1 MTTSDRGWAGRAG
14 RLARHVAACALAAA
28 CVLASVAHAADPGS
42 VIHNRANAIGH
53 VSGAP
58 VARDSNVV
66 SVIVGAGASATVS
79 AVLAANTTTESQAG
93 ATVLVAHTLTNTG
106 TATESFT
113 LSIVDKLNG
122 GWGFSSVA
130 LFADANVDGRP
141 DSTTP
146 LAGAVSLPPGAVFH
160 FVARLVVPATLQGPA
175 QNDAWVEAVAANGAH
190 VSPVI
195 DRVQLSVQ
203 MPADCGTVAKSI
215 SSFTGPTPSAGPIHI
230 ALGYDACD
238 KPRSRI
244 AITDVLP
251 AGMRYVPGSGRFSL
265 APQVPL
271 TDAIVGNDRQAT
283 VGPTEIAYD
292 FGATTP
298 GAVTATVFN
307 LPAHAAGSVS
317 FDVEIVPGLEN
328 GAVVANTARYTFYD
342 VGNRYAFEG
351 RTNTVTYT
359 VNGRIDFDLTGDRL
373 PTAIPG
379 TTVSFTNVLT
389 NRGDY
394 ADTFEVTLAGST
406 FPEGTTLALFKADGV
421 TPLADTN
428 GNGAPDT
435 GVVAAHGGTY
445 RIVVK
450 ATIPANA
457 APGSYKVTKTARS
470 TAWPGHSA
478 SADDVVDSLA
488 AKCALTLEPDNAAQV
503 GFGQHVTYVHWLT
516 NRGNCDEVVLAKPD
530 YLADSRPGWSSSAY
544 VDDTVGG
551 NGSVPGAVDPTDT
564 PVKPGWTTTIKPGE
578 SLRLLVDVRAPSAEA
593 AAAAKAKALAESN
606 VTTLTLTR
614 AQGAT
619 LAVHDT
625 TSVKAGDGVPGMQDV
640 VRNFPDDT
648 YGAPTSWAPVGGSLW
663 LRADA
668 PSCNAQPG
676 QVETRTVVVTHANGD
691 REELTAVE
699 TGPDTGI
706 FVVPQLPVRGGA
718 VVVGDHVIQGRVN
731 DVLGVEVLG
740 CGRRIETV
748 VTLVDAWSVVFDSRS
763 NEPIEG
769 ATVMLALA
777 QDGQCTRTPVKWST
791 NSAASN
797 PTLTKKD
804 GRFAFPSV
812 GAGDYCLRVDP
823 PNGYR
828 FASQVPWTRLPEGH
842 NLRVTGTTHGGSYGE
857 PFSMAGVGL
866 MVVDLPVDA
875 VAQDGLFAQKAAS
888 RAVAEVA
895 DFVDYTVKVRNAT
908 GHALG
913 QGPVT
918 VTYDLPMGFSYL
930 PGSARRDGVTLAEPV
945 TAGSRLL
952 FTLGRL
958 ERDAEVAI
966 TYRVRIGPVALQGDG
981 VNRARARYVA
991 NGTATQSNE
1000 ATARVLVT
1008 GGVFTDKGFILGKV
1022 FLDCNANGEQDA
1034 GERGVPGVRLL
1045 LEDGTY
1051 VLTDGA
1057 GKFSFY
1063 GISNRTHVL
1072 KADRTTLP
1080 AGAKLEVVSQRNLGD
1095 AGSRMID
1102 LKAGELHR
1110 ADFAIAGC
1118 DAGVVQEATDRADA
1132 LARKADE
1139 LGLLASTK
1147 LEPDRIPVSDP
1158 RALPASGVVSVVPA
1172 ANGAVTPGANGA
1184 VAPAKAV
1191 TPAQAGA
1198 QSPAVT
1204 PAKASAQSPPE
1215 LEDLVPAL
1223 DNKLGFIN
1231 LTDGETLPY
1240 AQTTVRVKGTAGAT
1254 FALNV
1259 NGADVSD
1266 KKVGKRSVLED
1277 KQVQAW
1283 EYIGIDL
1290 VAGDNTLTLS
1300 QRDSFGNE
1308 RGKVAIHVKAP
1319 GKLARVAIEA
1329 PKSAVADGR
1338 TAAKIVVR
1346 LLDANGLPVTTRTPV
1361 TLEASRGAWE
1371 AEDLDPMEP
1380 GTQVMVENGERVV
1393 ALAAPVEPGESVV
1406 VVTSGTIKAEA
1417 RLDFLPELRSLVA
1430 AGVIEGIVN
1439 VRHISS
1445 GALQAARAGDG
1456 FEQELQRLSRTSA
1469 NGEREA
1475 AARAAFFLKGKIRG
1489 DYLLTAAYDSDKD
1502 TQERL
1507 FRDIQPD
1514 EFYPVY
1520 GDAAVRGFDAQS
1532 TSHLYVRVDHR
1543 KSYLLYGDFTTQ
1555 ADTSVRRLS
1564 NYNRSL
1570 TGAKEHYDDGR
1581 VVANVFA
1588 SRDTTRQVIDEVKA
1602 NGTSGPFMLSVASGL
1617 VNSEKV
1623 EILTRD
1629 RNRPTLI
1636 LRSVAQARFYDY
1648 EMEPLTGRIL
1658 FKSPVPSVDADLNP
1672 ISIRITYEV
1681 DQGGEEFWVFGG
1693 DAQVRVTDNVDVGAT
1708 AVDDRNPVAPFKLLG
1723 AHAIVRLGEK
1733 TVAAVEVARAEH
1745 PDRELAGNAE
1755 RVGIKHD
1762 GDSLKAEAF
1771 AARTDTGFDNPGAY
1785 LSQGRGESG
1794 ARGSYKLDEATT
1806 LKAEALRTEDITAH
1820 NRRDGVM
1827 VSAEHVF
1834 ANGVKAEVGVRHAH
1848 EDGGPAIP
1856 PTIVGEGSVAPN
1868 DVTSV
1873 RTRLTAPVPF
1883 VKAEA
1888 NVYGEVEV
1896 DTQDTDRKVVAVG
1909 GNYMLPN
1916 HGKVYFRHELIS
1928 SLTGPYGLNDQQ
1940 RQNATILGVETEYMK
1955 DARLFSEY
1963 RLHDAL
1969 DGGDAEAAIGL
1980 RNLWSLGQGL
1990 RLGTNVEHV
1999 HSLSGKADNENSAVA
2014 LALEY
2019 VGSPL
2024 WKGSTRIE
2032 LRDASSQESLLHT
2045 IGVASRMNDDWTF
2058 LGRNTYSLQRNKG
2071 GATDGAEHVLD
2082 RLQAGVAYR
2091 DTATD
2096 KVNALARIEHREERD
2111 DTQVGIEL
2119 RRSTELFSL
2128 HADWKPRRPFV
2139 FTGHYAAKWTRDDS
2153 NGLSSR
2159 YHAQLVSGR
2168 ATWEFAPRWD
2178 VGFAL
2183 AGLFGEP
2190 SGARQ
2195 YGLGLE
2201 LGYLMTTNLW
2211 VSAGYNVLG
2220 FHDDDLATGE
2230 STRKGVYVRM
2240 RYKFDETTLG
2250 MGEEK
2255 Q

>member
-1 MTTSDRGWAGRAG
+1 M
-14 RLARHVAACALAAA
+14 
-28 CVLASVAHAADPGS
+28 
-42 VIHNRANAIGH
+42 
-53 VSGAP
+53 P
-58 VARDSNVV
+58 V
-66 SVIVGAGASATVS
+66 
-79 AVLAANTTTESQAG
+79 
-93 ATVLVAHTLTNTG
+93 
-106 TATESFT
+106 
-113 LSIVDKLNG
+113 
-122 GWGFSSVA
+122 
-130 LFADANVDGRP
+130 
-141 DSTTP
+141 
-146 LAGAVSLPPGAVFH
+146 
-160 FVARLVVPATLQGPA
+160 
-175 QNDAWVEAVAANGAH
+175 
-190 VSPVI
+190 
-195 DRVQLSVQ
+195 
-203 MPADCGTVAKSI
+203 DCGTVAKSI
-215 SSFTGPTPSAGPIHI
+215 SSFAGPSPSAGPIRI
-230 ALGYDACD
+230 TLGYDACD
-238 KPRSRI
+238 KARSRI
-244 AITDVLP
+244 VATDALP
-251 AGMRYVPGSGRFSL
+251 AGMRYVPGSARSSL
-265 APQVPL
+265 APGVAL
-271 TDAIVGNDRQAT
+271 TDAIVGNDRQALT
-283 VGPTEIAYD
+283 GATEIAYD
-292 FGATTP
+292 FGVTAP

-328 GAVVANTARYTFYD
+328 GAVVANSARYTFFD
-342 VGNRYAFEG
+342 VGDRYALEG

-359 VNGRIDFDLTGDRL
+359 VNGRIDFELAGDRL
-373 PTAIPG
+373 PNAVPG

-394 ADTFEVTLAGST
+394 ADTFEITLAGST

-428 GNGAPDT
+428 GNGVPDT
-435 GVVAAHGGTY
+435 GVVAGHGGTY

-450 ATIPANA
+450 ATIPAT
-457 APGSYKVTKTARS
+457 APPGTYKVTKTARS
-470 TAWPGHSA
+470 AAWPAHSA
-478 SADDVVDSLA
+478 SGDDVVDALA
-488 AKCALTLEPDNAAQV
+488 AACVLTLEPDYTAQV
-503 GFGQHVTYVHWLT
+503 GFGQHVTYAHRLT
-516 NRGNCDEVVLAKPD
+516 NRGNCNEGVFAKAD
-530 YLADSRPGWSSSAY
+530 YLADSRPGWSSSAW
-544 VDDTVGG
+544 VDNTAGG
-551 NGSVPGAVDPTDT
+551 NGSVPGAVDATDT
-564 PVKPGWTTTIKPGE
+564 PVKPGWATTIKPGE
-578 SLRLLVDVRAPSAEA
+578 SLRMLVDVLAPTAEA
-593 AAAAKAKALAESN
+593 VAAAKALADSD

-625 TSVKAGDGVPGMQDV
+625 TSVRNGDGAPDVKDV

-648 YGAPTSWAPVGGSLW
+648 YGAPTPWAPVGGSLW

-676 QVETRTVVVTHANGD
+676 QVETRTVVVTNANGD
-691 REELTAVE
+691 REALTAVE

-706 FVVPQLPVRGGA
+706 FVVPQLPVRDGA
-718 VVVGDHVIQGRVN
+718 VVVGDQVVQGRVN
-731 DVLGVEVLG
+731 DVLQVEVLG

-748 VTLVDAWSVVFDSRS
+748 VTLADGWSVVFDSRT

-769 ATVMLALA
+769 AAVMLTPAK
-777 QDGQCTRTPVKWST
+777 DGQCMRTPVKWT
-791 NSAASN
+791 NTAASN
-797 PTLTKKD
+797 PALTKKD
-804 GRFAFPSV
+804 GRFAFPPV
-812 GAGDYCLRVDP
+812 GAGDYCLRVQA

-828 FASQVPWTRLPEGH
+828 FASQVPWPRLPEGH
-842 NLRVTGTTHGGSYGE
+842 NLRVTGATHGGSYGE
-857 PFSMAGVGL
+857 PFSVADLGL
-866 MVVDLPVDA
+866 VVADIPVDA
-875 VAQDGLFAQKAAS
+875 VAQDGLFVQKDAS

-908 GHALG
+908 GHALDHG
-913 QGPVT
+913 VVT
-918 VTYDLPMGFSYL
+918 LTDDLPLGFSYV
-930 PGSARRDGVTLAEPV
+930 PGSARRDGAALADPV
-945 TAGSRLL
+945 TGGSRLL
-952 FTLGRL
+952 FTLGSL

-981 VNRARARYVA
+981 VNRAWARYVA
-991 NGTATQSNE
+991 NGTTTQSNE
-1000 ATARVLVT
+1000 ASAKVLVT

-1051 VLTDGA
+1051 VITDGA

-1080 AGAKLEVVSQRNLGD
+1080 AGAKLEAVSQRNLGD
-1095 AGSRMID
+1095 AGSRMVD

-1118 DAGVVQEATDRADA
+1118 DAGVVQEVTDRAGA

-1139 LGLLASTK
+1139 LGQLASTK
-1147 LEPDRIPVSDP
+1147 LEADRIPVADP

-1172 ANGAVTPGANGA
+1172 QAGVASTSAAGAARPAA
-1184 VAPAKAV
+1184 DAAPAKA
-1191 TPAQAGA
+1191 TARAP
-1198 QSPAVT
+1198 
-1204 PAKASAQSPPE
+1204 ASAKVDAASPVE
-1215 LEDLVPAL
+1215 LEDLVPTL

-1231 LTDGETLPY
+1231 LADGDTLPY

-1254 FALNV
+1254 FSLNV

-1277 KQVQAW
+1277 RQVQAW

-1300 QRDSFGNE
+1300 QRDGFGNE

-1319 GKLARVAIEA
+1319 GKLAQVAIEA

-1338 TAAKIVVR
+1338 TAVKIVVR
-1346 LLDANGLPVTTRTPV
+1346 LLDANGVPVTTRTPV

-1406 VVTSGTIKAEA
+1406 VASSGSIKAEA

-1430 AGVIEGIVN
+1430 AGVVEGIVN
-1439 VRHISS
+1439 ARHISS
-1445 GALQAARAGDG
+1445 ASLQPARAGDG

-1475 AARAAFFLKGKIRG
+1475 GARAAFFLKGKIRG

-1555 ADTSVRRLS
+1555 SDTSVRRLS

-1570 TGAKEHYDDGR
+1570 TGAREHYDDGR

-1636 LRSVAQARFYDY
+1636 LRSVPQARFYDY

-1658 FKSPVPSVDADLNP
+1658 FKAPVPSVDADLNP
-1672 ISIRITYEV
+1672 VSIRITYEV
-1681 DQGGEEFWVFGG
+1681 DQGGEQFWIFGG
-1693 DAQVRVTDNVDVGAT
+1693 DAQVRVTDSVDLGGT
-1708 AVDDRNPVAPFKLLG
+1708 AVEDRNPAAPFKLFG
-1723 AHAIVRLGEK
+1723 AHAIARLGEK

-1745 PDRELAGNAE
+1745 ADRELAGNAG

-1762 GDSLKAEAF
+1762 GERLKAEAF
-1771 AARTDTGFDNPGAY
+1771 AAHTDTGFDNPGAY
-1785 LSQGRGESG
+1785 LAQGRGESG
-1794 ARGSYKLDEATT
+1794 ARGSYKLDEATSV
-1806 LKAEALRTEDITAH
+1806 KAEALRTEDIAAH
-1820 NRRDGVM
+1820 NRRDGVT

-1856 PTIVGEGSVAPN
+1856 PTIVGEGSAAPN

-1873 RTRLTAPVPF
+1873 RTRVTAPVPF

-1940 RQNATILGVETEYMK
+1940 RQNATVVGVETEYMK

-1980 RNLWSLGQGL
+1980 RNLWSLGEGL
-1990 RLGTNVEHV
+1990 RLGTNLEHV
-1999 HSLSGKADNENSAVA
+1999 HSLSGKADVENSAVA

-2024 WKGSTRIE
+2024 W
-2032 LRDASSQESLLHT
+2032 
-2045 IGVASRMNDDWTF
+2045 
-2058 LGRNTYSLQRNKG
+2058 
-2071 GATDGAEHVLD
+2071 
-2082 RLQAGVAYR
+2082 
-2091 DTATD
+2091 
-2096 KVNALARIEHREERD
+2096 
-2111 DTQVGIEL
+2111 
-2119 RRSTELFSL
+2119 
-2128 HADWKPRRPFV
+2128 
-2139 FTGHYAAKWTRDDS
+2139 
-2153 NGLSSR
+2153 
-2159 YHAQLVSGR
+2159 
-2168 ATWEFAPRWD
+2168 
-2178 VGFAL
+2178 
-2183 AGLFGEP
+2183 
-2190 SGARQ
+2190 
-2195 YGLGLE
+2195 
-2201 LGYLMTTNLW
+2201 
-2211 VSAGYNVLG
+2211 
-2220 FHDDDLATGE
+2220 
-2230 STRKGVYVRM
+2230 
-2240 RYKFDETTLG
+2240 
-2250 MGEEK
+2250 
-2255 Q
+2255 